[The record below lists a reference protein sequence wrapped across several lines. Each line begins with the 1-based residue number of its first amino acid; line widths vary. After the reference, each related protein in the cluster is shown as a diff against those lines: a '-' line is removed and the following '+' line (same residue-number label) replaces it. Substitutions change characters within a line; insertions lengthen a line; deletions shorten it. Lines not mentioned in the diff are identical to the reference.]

1 LLPQPGALPQ
11 SIAAWEAYE
20 RIGSPEGELAI
31 AQCVIYLATA
41 PKSNAAYRAFGAA
54 AKSAKNT
61 GSLAPP
67 KHTLDAPTNLMKD
80 LGYGDGY
87 KYDHDSE
94 DGFSGQNY
102 FPNEMPREE
111 FYRPVDRGFERDIG
125 KRLDYWKK
133 LRERAQTGGER
144 AE

>member
-1 LLPQPGALPQ
+1 
-11 SIAAWEAYE
+11 
-20 RIGSPEGELAI
+20 
-31 AQCVIYLATA
+31 
-41 PKSNAAYRAFGAA
+41 
-54 AKSAKNT
+54 
-61 GSLAPP
+61 
-67 KHTLDAPTNLMKD
+67 MKD

-94 DGFSGQNY
+94 DEFSGQNY
-102 FPNEMPREE
+102 FPNKMPREE

-133 LRERAQTGGER
+133 LRERAQNRGER